1 MTSCT
6 SRCRSRRGTCL
17 CRRSSP
23 RRVSWGVAEHRST
36 RNRTPRRGVEQ
47 AVPFPTAR
55 PRCLLVTARTPDVE
69 DSPMPTYQYRCVDCG
84 SELET
89 VQKFSDPSLT
99 ECPECDGTLR
109 KVYSAVGVVFKGS
122 GFYATDNR
130 TKGKTA
136 AATATTNSEK
146 SPGTEKSSG
155 SEKAATPSDSGSSST
170 KSTSSST
177 TSAA

>member
-1 MTSCT
+1 
-6 SRCRSRRGTCL
+6 
-17 CRRSSP
+17 
-23 RRVSWGVAEHRST
+23 
-36 RNRTPRRGVEQ
+36 
-47 AVPFPTAR
+47 
-55 PRCLLVTARTPDVE
+55 
-69 DSPMPTYQYRCVDCG
+69 MPTYQYRCVDCG

-136 AATATTNSEK
+136 AAAASGSSEK
-146 SPGTEKSSG
+146 SGSDKPAPSEKSSG
-155 SEKAATPSDSGSSST
+155 SSTSSSTSDSGSPS
-170 KSTSSST
+170 KPASSST

>member
-1 MTSCT
+1 
-6 SRCRSRRGTCL
+6 
-17 CRRSSP
+17 
-23 RRVSWGVAEHRST
+23 
-36 RNRTPRRGVEQ
+36 
-47 AVPFPTAR
+47 
-55 PRCLLVTARTPDVE
+55 
-69 DSPMPTYQYRCVDCG
+69 MPTYQYRCVDCG

-89 VQKFSDPSLT
+89 VQKFSDPALT

-136 AATATTNSEK
+136 AATASSSSSEK
-146 SPGTEKSSG
+146 SAATEKSS
-155 SEKAATPSDSGSSST
+155 SSVDSSST
-170 KSTSSST
+170 KAASSST